1 MPLATVKLRVA
12 LGPVGGALRAAGP
25 RGGLL
30 ARGGDRRGVWF
41 LGVDVRTGTGM
52 ELASLNPAGDRGRGE
67 CGRERLS

>member
-41 LGVDVRTGTGM
+41 LGVAERAGTGI
-52 ELASLNPAGDRGRGE
+52 ELASLKPAGERGKGE
-67 CGRERLS
+67 